1 MSTQAEVQQPL
12 RVGRVVH
19 HFRKDRLPTARSF
32 YEFELGKLTRPNHKG
47 WALAR
52 CPFHESKSGKS
63 FAVNFESGGFF
74 CFGCGAKGGDIVSF
88 VRLRDGLTFREAC
101 ERLGA
106 WDESGKPIKVRPGP
120 LVRYLVMEFVID
132 GIEYRRSVPDEPR
145 TELQWLRR
153 FHATAHDRL
162 IEIRNGNDE
171 EEEEIEWGILAS
183 SWELIQEELFLAEKK
198 ADEESR
204 RRIEE
209 RRRMEVTGGA
219 R

>member
-1 MSTQAEVQQPL
+1 MNTTSHAAHAQVQQPL

-63 FAVNFESGGFF
+63 FSVNLESGGFH
-74 CFGCGAKGGDIVSF
+74 CFGCDAKGGDVIAF
-88 VRLRDGLTFREAC
+88 IRLRDGLTFREAC

-106 WDESGKPIKVRPGP
+106 WDESGKPIRVRPGL
-120 LVRYLVMEFVID
+120 LVRYLVMEFTID
-132 GIEYRRSVPDEPR
+132 GVQYRASIPDEPR

-153 FHATAHDRL
+153 FHAAAHDRL
-162 IEIRNGNDE
+162 LEIGDDACDGE
-171 EEEEIEWGILAS
+171 EEVEWRILAS
-183 SWELIQEELFLAEKK
+183 TWELIQ
-198 ADEESR
+198 
-204 RRIEE
+204 
-209 RRRMEVTGGA
+209 MEVDADG
-219 R
+219 RE

>member
-1 MSTQAEVQQPL
+1 MNTLSQQRAPI
-12 RVGRVVH
+12 RVGHVALR
-19 HFRKDRLPTARSF
+19 FRRDKLPPARSF
-32 YEFELGKLTRPNHKG
+32 YEFELGKLTRPNSKD

-52 CPFHESKSGKS
+52 CPFHPSKSGKS
-63 FAVNFESGGFF
+63 FSVNLQTGGFH
-74 CFGCGAKGGDIVSF
+74 CFGCAAKGGDIISF
-88 VRLRDGLTFREAC
+88 LRLRDGLSFREAC
-101 ERLGA
+101 ARLGC
-106 WDESGKPIKVRPGP
+106 WDEDGKPTKVRPGP
-120 LVRYLVMEFVID
+120 LVRYLVFEFTID
-132 GIEYRRSVPDEPR
+132 DIQYRASIPDEPR

-153 FHATAHDRL
+153 FHAAAHDRL
-162 IEIRNGNDE
+162 IEIRNGDDE

-183 SWELIQEELFLAEKK
+183 TWQLIQMELFLAEKK